1 MSNKKTSQTLTEK
14 VLAFLKLG
22 DDAKI
27 RSFFDKQVK
36 VIQRSIKNIES
47 EKLTLERQYSIDQ
60 EHLQEQLEDA
70 AEAVN
75 AAYLNITVDNVSSNE
90 KQAEFANVYW
100 SGVEKAENK
109 VKSIQSRIKSLEETY
124 TSDIK
129 RLDSE
134 IATYNSKL
142 SNLLGE

>member
-75 AAYLNITVDNVSSNE
+75 AAYLNITVENVSTNE
-90 KQAEFANVYW
+90 KQAQFADVYW
-100 SGVEKAENK
+100 AGVTNAESKVTRIKA
-109 VKSIQSRIKSLEETY
+109 QIKSLEDSY
-124 TSDIK
+124 TRQIAE
-129 RLDSE
+129 LDAE
-134 IATYNSKL
+134 IATYNGKL